1 MQELPSVEVKEHQEE
16 IIKPKPEQNLDGN
29 QTDSITRE

>member
-16 IIKPKPEQNLDGN
+16 FIKREPEQNLDGN
-29 QTDSITRE
+29 QTDGITRE